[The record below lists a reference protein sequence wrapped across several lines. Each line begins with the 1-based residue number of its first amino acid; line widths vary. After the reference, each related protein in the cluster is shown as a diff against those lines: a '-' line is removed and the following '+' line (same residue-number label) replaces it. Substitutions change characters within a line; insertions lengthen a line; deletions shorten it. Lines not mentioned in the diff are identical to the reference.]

1 MVRAAR
7 QIRNQSGLTG
17 AGSLRAKPRAAPS
30 LGSRII
36 PDEDWEEIARE
47 LRLSRRH
54 LQIARATFDRWKESA
69 IASALHISE
78 HTVRSHVK
86 RLYRMLGVTDRVD
99 LVLLIFQ
106 VLRALPTSSRP
117 VLSPL
122 TTDIVAPVACRTVR
136 E

>member
-7 QIRNQSGLTG
+7 QIRNQSGLAG

-47 LRLSRRH
+47 LRLLRRH

-106 VLRALPTSSRP
+106 VFSALPASSRRALPPSRA
-117 VLSPL
+117 
-122 TTDIVAPVACRTVR
+122 DIASVVAV